1 MGFGGISIWQILIIL
16 AIVLVIFGGTKRLKN
31 LGPDLGNAL
40 KGFKKA
46 IDVLDKKEDSDN
58 KYPLYFLRMFDIGI
72 LELFLVL
79 VIGLVVLGPERL
91 PEVVKSVTRSMKWIK
106 KTITST
112 KEEVSKNIGLD
123 VVYQDLRNEEILKK
137 SETDGLQNKEE

>member
-1 MGFGGISIWQILIIL
+1 
-16 AIVLVIFGGTKRLKN
+16 
-31 LGPDLGNAL
+31 
-40 KGFKKA
+40 
-46 IDVLDKKEDSDN
+46 
-58 KYPLYFLRMFDIGI
+58 MFDIGI

-79 VIGLVVLGPERL
+79 LIGLVVLGPERL

-123 VVYQDLRNEEILKK
+123 EVYQDLRNEEILKK
-137 SETDGLQNKEE
+137 SKTDGHQNKEE

>member
-1 MGFGGISIWQILIIL
+1 
-16 AIVLVIFGGTKRLKN
+16 
-31 LGPDLGNAL
+31 
-40 KGFKKA
+40 
-46 IDVLDKKEDSDN
+46 
-58 KYPLYFLRMFDIGI
+58 MFDIGI

-123 VVYQDLRNEEILKK
+123 EIYQDLRNEEILKK
-137 SETDGLQNKEE
+137 SETDGRHNKKE

>member
-1 MGFGGISIWQILIIL
+1 
-16 AIVLVIFGGTKRLKN
+16 
-31 LGPDLGNAL
+31 
-40 KGFKKA
+40 
-46 IDVLDKKEDSDN
+46 
-58 KYPLYFLRMFDIGI
+58 MFDIGI

-79 VIGLVVLGPERL
+79 LIGLVVLGPERL

-123 VVYQDLRNEEILKK
+123 EIYQDLRNEEILKN
-137 SETDGLQNKEE
+137 SETDGHQNKEE

>member
-1 MGFGGISIWQILIIL
+1 
-16 AIVLVIFGGTKRLKN
+16 
-31 LGPDLGNAL
+31 
-40 KGFKKA
+40 
-46 IDVLDKKEDSDN
+46 
-58 KYPLYFLRMFDIGI
+58 MFDIGI

-91 PEVVKSVTRSMKWIK
+91 PEVVRSVTRSMKWIK

-123 VVYQDLRNEEILKK
+123 EVYQDLRNEEILKK
-137 SETDGLQNKEE
+137 SETDGHQNKEE

>member
-1 MGFGGISIWQILIIL
+1 
-16 AIVLVIFGGTKRLKN
+16 
-31 LGPDLGNAL
+31 
-40 KGFKKA
+40 
-46 IDVLDKKEDSDN
+46 
-58 KYPLYFLRMFDIGI
+58 MFDIGI

-79 VIGLVVLGPERL
+79 VIGLVVLGPDRL

-123 VVYQDLRNEEILKK
+123 EIYQDLRNEEILKK
-137 SETDGLQNKEE
+137 SETDGHQNKKE

>member
-1 MGFGGISIWQILIIL
+1 
-16 AIVLVIFGGTKRLKN
+16 
-31 LGPDLGNAL
+31 
-40 KGFKKA
+40 
-46 IDVLDKKEDSDN
+46 
-58 KYPLYFLRMFDIGI
+58 MFDIGI

-123 VVYQDLRNEEILKK
+123 EIYQDLRNEEILKR
-137 SETDGLQNKEE
+137 SETDSHQNKKE

>member
-1 MGFGGISIWQILIIL
+1 
-16 AIVLVIFGGTKRLKN
+16 
-31 LGPDLGNAL
+31 
-40 KGFKKA
+40 
-46 IDVLDKKEDSDN
+46 
-58 KYPLYFLRMFDIGI
+58 MFDIGI

-123 VVYQDLRNEEILKK
+123 EVYQDLRNEEILKK
-137 SETDGLQNKEE
+137 SETDGHQNKKE

>member
-1 MGFGGISIWQILIIL
+1 
-16 AIVLVIFGGTKRLKN
+16 
-31 LGPDLGNAL
+31 
-40 KGFKKA
+40 
-46 IDVLDKKEDSDN
+46 
-58 KYPLYFLRMFDIGI
+58 MFDIGI

-91 PEVVKSVTRSMKWIK
+91 PEIVKSVTRSMKWIK

-123 VVYQDLRNEEILKK
+123 EVYQDLRNEEILKK
-137 SETDGLQNKEE
+137 SETDGHQNKEE

>member
-1 MGFGGISIWQILIIL
+1 
-16 AIVLVIFGGTKRLKN
+16 
-31 LGPDLGNAL
+31 
-40 KGFKKA
+40 
-46 IDVLDKKEDSDN
+46 
-58 KYPLYFLRMFDIGI
+58 MFDIGI

-79 VIGLVVLGPERL
+79 VIGLVVLGPDRL

-123 VVYQDLRNEEILKK
+123 EVYQDLRNEEILKR
-137 SETDGLQNKEE
+137 SETDGHQNKKE

>member
-1 MGFGGISIWQILIIL
+1 
-16 AIVLVIFGGTKRLKN
+16 
-31 LGPDLGNAL
+31 
-40 KGFKKA
+40 
-46 IDVLDKKEDSDN
+46 
-58 KYPLYFLRMFDIGI
+58 MFDIGI

-112 KEEVSKNIGLD
+112 KEEISKNIGLD
-123 VVYQDLRNEEILKK
+123 EVYQDLRNLSLIHI
-137 SETDGLQNKEE
+137 

>member
-1 MGFGGISIWQILIIL
+1 
-16 AIVLVIFGGTKRLKN
+16 
-31 LGPDLGNAL
+31 
-40 KGFKKA
+40 
-46 IDVLDKKEDSDN
+46 
-58 KYPLYFLRMFDIGI
+58 MFDIGI

-112 KEEVSKNIGLD
+112 KEEISKNIGLD
-123 VVYQDLRNEEILKK
+123 EVYQDLRNEEILKK
-137 SETDGLQNKEE
+137 SKTDGHQNKEE

>member
-1 MGFGGISIWQILIIL
+1 MS
-16 AIVLVIFGGTKRLKN
+16 
-31 LGPDLGNAL
+31 
-40 KGFKKA
+40 
-46 IDVLDKKEDSDN
+46 
-58 KYPLYFLRMFDIGI
+58 DIGI

-123 VVYQDLRNEEILKK
+123 EVYQDLRNEEILKK
-137 SETDGLQNKEE
+137 SETDGHQNKEE

>member
-1 MGFGGISIWQILIIL
+1 
-16 AIVLVIFGGTKRLKN
+16 
-31 LGPDLGNAL
+31 
-40 KGFKKA
+40 
-46 IDVLDKKEDSDN
+46 
-58 KYPLYFLRMFDIGI
+58 MFDIGI

-79 VIGLVVLGPERL
+79 LIGLVVLGPERL

-123 VVYQDLRNEEILKK
+123 EIYQDLRNEEILKK
-137 SETDGLQNKEE
+137 NETDGNQNKKE

>member
-1 MGFGGISIWQILIIL
+1 
-16 AIVLVIFGGTKRLKN
+16 
-31 LGPDLGNAL
+31 
-40 KGFKKA
+40 
-46 IDVLDKKEDSDN
+46 
-58 KYPLYFLRMFDIGI
+58 MFDIGI

-79 VIGLVVLGPERL
+79 LIGLVVLGPERL

-123 VVYQDLRNEEILKK
+123 ETYQDLRNEEILKR
-137 SETDGLQNKEE
+137 SETDGHQNKKE